1 MPDNLYQYP
10 YLLYHISH
18 TYIWGLIVSEP
29 TKIQRALL
37 SVWDKEGIVE
47 LANALSCRS
56 IDILSSGGTGT
67 TLRDAGIHYTEVSSY
82 TGSPE
87 MMGGRVKTLHPKIH
101 GGLLGRR
108 GVDDAVMAGHGILPV
123 DLLVVNLYPFEEK
136 AREIKNLEELIEYVD
151 VGGPAMIRAAA
162 KNYRDVA
169 VITDPADYPLVHEAL
184 HSGGFTADQRFRLAM
199 KAFAR
204 TAAYDGAISNYLHG
218 LDVPFPPVYTVQFRN
233 GRQLRYG
240 ENPHQQAAL
249 YGENGL
255 AGLTPTQGK
264 LMSYNNYLDLNAASG
279 LLREF
284 DESCTVIVKHNN
296 PCGVAIGDEILGAYI
311 DARNVDP
318 VSAYGSVVAVNR
330 NVDGDLAREIC
341 STYVEVVAAPSFS
354 DEALAIMHKKETMRV
369 LALPEPAGGDELR
382 TIDGGVLVQRTP
394 PYREHWKVI
403 TDRDATPAELKALHL
418 AWKVCKH
425 TRSNTI
431 IFANGTKTLGIG
443 AGQMSRV
450 DAASFAIEKALES
463 LDGSAVASDAFLP
476 FPDTLE
482 IAAAA
487 GATALVQPGG
497 SIRDN
502 EVIAAAN
509 RLDMAMIFTG
519 TRYFRH

>member
-1 MPDNLYQYP
+1 MK
-10 YLLYHISH
+10 
-18 TYIWGLIVSEP
+18 W
-29 TKIQRALL
+29 ALL
-37 SVWDKEGIVE
+37 SVWDKEGIVDIAE
-47 LANALSCRS
+47 ALAARS
-56 IDILSSGGTGT
+56 VGILSSGGTGAA
-67 TLRDAGIHYTEVSSY
+67 LSEAGIPFTDVSEY

-108 GVDDAVMAGHGILPV
+108 GLDDAVMLEQGIVPI
-123 DLLVVNLYPFEEK
+123 DLLVANLYPFEEM
-136 AREIKNLEELIEYVD
+136 AAGQTALEELIEYVD

-169 VITDPADYPLVHEAL
+169 VITDKTDYPLVHDAL
-184 HSGGFTADQRFRLAM
+184 ISGGFTADQRLRLAM

-218 LDVPFPPVYTVQFRN
+218 MDATFPPVWTLQFRN

-240 ENPHQQAAL
+240 ENPHQQAAI
-249 YGENGL
+249 YGEEGL
-255 AGLTPTQGK
+255 ACLTPCQGK
-264 LMSYNNYLDLNAASG
+264 QMSYNNYLDLNAACS

-284 DESCTVIVKHNN
+284 DEPCTVIVKHNN
-296 PCGVAIGDEILGAYI
+296 PCGVAIGDRIIGAYI
-311 DARNVDP
+311 DARMVDP
-318 VSAYGSVVAVNR
+318 VSAYGSVVAINR
-330 NVDGDLAREIC
+330 ELDEDLAAEIC
-341 STYVEVVAAPSFS
+341 STYVEVVAAPSFTS
-354 DEALAIMHKKETMRV
+354 EARETMQGKENMRV
-369 LALPEPAGGDELR
+369 MPLPAYAGGNELR
-382 TIDGGVLVQRTP
+382 TIDGGMLVQRTP
-394 PYREHWKVI
+394 RYREHWQVI
-403 TDRDATPAELKALHL
+403 TDRDATPAELRAMHL

-431 IFANGTKTLGIG
+431 IFANETKTLGIG

-450 DAASFAIEKALES
+450 DAAAIAIDKALES
-463 LDGSAVASDAFLP
+463 LANSAVASDAFLP

-519 TRYFRH
+519 IRHFRH